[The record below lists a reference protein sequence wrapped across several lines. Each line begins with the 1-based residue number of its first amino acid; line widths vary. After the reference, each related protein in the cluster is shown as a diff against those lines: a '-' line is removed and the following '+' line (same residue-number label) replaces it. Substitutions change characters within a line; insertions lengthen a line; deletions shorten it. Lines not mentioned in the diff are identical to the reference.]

1 MCGIFLTDEPHTR
14 KPRIARDRDSAL
26 AFVQTFSDDVFKNH
40 FRVTRET
47 FNEIVSRMITV
58 YPGKQG
64 SGILNYERAL
74 LRGKCSTPCS
84 GATTLELKLCV
95 TLRLLAGA
103 SHCDMIWFGVQTGSV
118 HNIFHSTLKLINA
131 AYPNEEIFNFNP
143 EGDKVKFEE
152 EVERMSNEWA
162 SIMQAK
168 RGHRFFEGTILAGDG
183 LVVPIKA
190 PTSFDRKG
198 GDIGMYRNRKGCF
211 ALIVAAFCD
220 AFCRF
225 RYFEV
230 SWPGSTNDITAY
242 QQTNLYRMFTK
253 AMIPTKYHMVLD
265 EAYGGIGGEFHLTPF
280 TRSQLRKA
288 RRESVTKYKKMK
300 SFNHFLS
307 SQRITIER
315 CFGMFVRKFG
325 ILWKTLDYS
334 LSTNTLILQ
343 VCAKLHNLC
352 INHWMK
358 AGDRATEIQKIDN
371 DFRLQNDA
379 RIFTNT
385 TSGRERNTVDDVRKK
400 VLGMSNSNDTEDRP
414 LASAR
419 RWEIAEDLYDK
430 GIRYDTRAD
439 NDFTL
444 TDANDVFI

>member
-74 LRGKCSTPCS
+74 LRGKCSTPGS

-118 HNIFHSTLKLINA
+118 HN
-131 AYPNEEIFNFNP
+131 
-143 EGDKVKFEE
+143 
-152 EVERMSNEWA
+152 
-162 SIMQAK
+162 
-168 RGHRFFEGTILAGDG
+168 
-183 LVVPIKA
+183 
-190 PTSFDRKG
+190 
-198 GDIGMYRNRKGCF
+198 
-211 ALIVAAFCD
+211 
-220 AFCRF
+220 
-225 RYFEV
+225 
-230 SWPGSTNDITAY
+230 TAY

-385 TSGRERNTVDDVRKK
+385 TSGRFEQTRILNI
-400 VLGMSNSNDTEDRP
+400 DTIP
-414 LASAR
+414 FNHKSTFNFL
-419 RWEIAEDLYDK
+419 L
-430 GIRYDTRAD
+430 
-439 NDFTL
+439 
-444 TDANDVFI
+444 